1 MAFKSIDTL
10 IDKQDTFEIV
20 RDQIAALLVFEI
32 KNQMALAI
40 AAKKDPEEWK
50 LRVFTERSN
59 PWEQFE
65 NPTPKTDLSSLV
77 NIWYDN
83 GNFPESKGNVVG
95 RQAHEATYNLD
106 CYAFGISADDPGGG
120 HKPGDKEAALRVQ
133 KAVCLVRNMLMA
145 AVNTYL
151 QLRGTVWQRW
161 IQSITIFQPELEGVQ
176 AQQVHGARIAFRV
189 TFNEFSP
196 QVTPEELE
204 LVSVDVRRK
213 EDGEI
218 VLKADYEY
226 PL

>member
-1 MAFKSIDTL
+1 MAFKPIDTL

-40 AAKKDPEEWK
+40 AEKKDPEEWK
-50 LRVFTERSN
+50 LRIFTERSN

-65 NPTPKTDLSSLV
+65 NPTTETDKSSLV

-83 GNFPESKGNVVG
+83 GNFPESKGNVVE
-95 RQAHEATYNLD
+95 RQAHEGTYNLD

-120 HKPGDKEAALRVQ
+120 HKPGDKEAALKVQ
-133 KAVCLVRNMLMA
+133 KAVRLVRNMLMA

-161 IQSITIFQPELEGVQ
+161 IQSITIFQPELEGVP
-176 AQQVHGARIAFRV
+176 AQQAHGARIALRV

-218 VLKADYEY
+218 VLKADYNY
-226 PL
+226 PI